1 MTVIIEGT
9 KDSSKPATPLFKE
22 ICETIIK

>member
-1 MTVIIEGT
+1 MIIEGT

-22 ICETIIK
+22 ICETILK